1 MENNTNQN
9 RSWDDNNHSNAGFD
23 STAPRNHNNSWSSQ
37 PYKEKLPAD
46 NTAMVLAIIATVVS
60 ILCCCFF
67 GSFVGVILSVIGFI
81 MANSSINQYKQSP
94 EKYDASSYRRVNS
107 AKIFNLVILIISA
120 LLSIVMITGIADDFT
135 NKYDYLNND
144 YDEYEE
150 EYDYEEEPT
159 DTWYYEEEDSSNT
172 ADEDIIIEETPAQE
186 VPTEEVPT
194 EEIPEAAAAF
204 EDEQ

>member
-1 MENNTNQN
+1 
-9 RSWDDNNHSNAGFD
+9 
-23 STAPRNHNNSWSSQ
+23 
-37 PYKEKLPAD
+37 
-46 NTAMVLAIIATVVS
+46 
-60 ILCCCFF
+60 
-67 GSFVGVILSVIGFI
+67 